1 MKILRRLIP
10 YARPLHH
17 FLPEYIVYT
26 IFGILF
32 GLLNVSLLI
41 PVLQLLFDK
50 TAPEMPAKPEFSF
63 SFDFLK
69 DYFNYQFNHIIQDQ
83 GKFQA
88 LLFVCAIIAVSIML
102 ANLFRYLA
110 VRVMLRLRLKVLEGI
125 RRDIYHTYLKQSLSY
140 HHNQSKGELLTVM
153 TSEVQEVESSVLNTL
168 QIVLRDPFMVIA
180 YFIALFYFSPTLTL
194 FTLLFL
200 PITGIVITLLT
211 RKLKK
216 LNYFSQEFLSRILSM
231 TDESISGIKQI
242 QSFVAQK
249 LMLEKFGETNRAFS
263 VHSKNLFGK
272 KELASPISEVLG
284 VFAALTLVGFA
295 GYLILNNRSD
305 LTGEQFLTYL
315 IMYLQ
320 IIQPLKN
327 LSQVSSTLQR
337 GVVACEKIFSV
348 VDLPVTIENP
358 KEPVAK
364 KDFQQHIHIDSITFR
379 YEQKDILKK
388 VDLFIEKGKTVAL
401 VGQSGS
407 GKSTLV
413 DLVVRFYDVQ
423 EGAIRIDGTDI
434 RQLALEDLRSLIGTV
449 SQDTFLF
456 NDTIYNNIVFG
467 NPNVSPEQVY
477 EAARIAN
484 AHDFILQMENGYDTI
499 NGERG
504 VKLSGGQRQR
514 ISIARAVLKNAPILI
529 LDEATSALDTESEKL
544 VQQALNNLL
553 SNRTSIII
561 AHRLS
566 TVRHAD
572 EIVVLHEGEIRER
585 GTHDELIQRNGYY
598 KRLLD
603 MQEVK

>member
-17 FLPEYIVYT
+17 FLPEYITYT
-26 IFGILF
+26 ILGILF

-50 TAPEMPAKPEFSF
+50 TAVQMPAKPEFSF
-63 SFDFLK
+63 SFDYLK
-69 DYFNYQFNHIIQDQ
+69 EYFNYEFNTIIQEQ

-110 VRVMLRLRLKVLEGI
+110 VRVMLRLRLKVLEGV

-168 QIVLRDPFMVIA
+168 QIVLRDPFMVVA

-194 FTLLFL
+194 FTLIFL
-200 PITGIVITLLT
+200 PITGIIITLLT

-249 LMLEKFGETNRAFS
+249 LMLQKFGETNRAFS

-284 VFAALTLVGFA
+284 VLAALTLVGFA

-327 LSQVSSTLQR
+327 LSQVSSTIQR

-348 VDLPVTIENP
+348 VDLPVAIENP
-358 KEPVAK
+358 ASPVAK
-364 KDFQQHIHIDSITFR
+364 KDFTQHIHIDNITFR

-423 EGAIRIDGTDI
+423 EGSIKIDGTDI
-434 RQLALEDLRSLIGTV
+434 RKMSLEDLRTMIGTV

-456 NDTIYNNIVFG
+456 NDSIYNNIVFG
-467 NPNVSPEQVY
+467 NPDVSPEQVY

-484 AHDFILQMENGYDTI
+484 AHNFILQMENGYDTV

-504 VKLSGGQRQR
+504 VK
-514 ISIARAVLKNAPILI
+514 
-529 LDEATSALDTESEKL
+529 
-544 VQQALNNLL
+544 
-553 SNRTSIII
+553 
-561 AHRLS
+561 
-566 TVRHAD
+566 
-572 EIVVLHEGEIRER
+572 
-585 GTHDELIQRNGYY
+585 
-598 KRLLD
+598 
-603 MQEVK
+603 